1 MIVKVAHISSANQNE
16 FVDMVKIAASKM
28 QNEDRL
34 EVEIQYQAT
43 PITDE
48 TAYVVYSA
56 MLIGRYKK

>member
-1 MIVKVAHISSANQNE
+1 MIVQVTHISSANQNE
-16 FVDMVKIAASKM
+16 FVDMVKIAVSKM

-48 TAYVVYSA
+48 TIYVVYSA